1 MLAMCRS
8 CIDSTLVDD
17 CWSRISCSLVA
28 VPLFS
33 DFPCHRPVHVFIS
46 WENVPILSEAIT
58 MISDSSGLCTLNSA
72 KIMGASILDINKL
85 N

>member
-1 MLAMCRS
+1 L
-8 CIDSTLVDD
+8 
-17 CWSRISCSLVA
+17 
-28 VPLFS
+28 
-33 DFPCHRPVHVFIS
+33 
-46 WENVPILSEAIT
+46 EAIT